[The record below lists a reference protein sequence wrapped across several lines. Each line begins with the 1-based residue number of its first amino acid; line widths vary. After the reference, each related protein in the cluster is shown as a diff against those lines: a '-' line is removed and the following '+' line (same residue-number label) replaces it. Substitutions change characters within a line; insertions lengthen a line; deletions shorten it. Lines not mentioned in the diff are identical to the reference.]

1 MRRQRVRVAWFG
13 HVAGKRG
20 NGLITY
26 SREITAG
33 LRRAGSEVI
42 FFYHGGSESDP
53 QSLDHIRLGALDL
66 FDRTVISS
74 MDAPR
79 IIADTL
85 KKHRPAVAHASLSW
99 SLLDFA
105 LPDVCHEAGVPIVCT
120 LHIPYDRHATIM
132 GNLSRTLYRVY
143 ATLLGKY
150 DRVIIFS
157 EEQKRMLAG
166 MGIAE
171 DRIAVVPNGVDQTVF
186 CPGPSTF
193 KEETGASTIITFL
206 GRVDAEKNVGALCEV
221 FQQLDPP
228 PTTKLVI
235 VGAGSEAASL
245 RRRYSGD
252 ERFVFTGV
260 ITDVHRRVSILRAT
274 DIFVLPSKM
283 EGLSLAM
290 LEAMACGAPTVATDV
305 GSDGEALRGAGI
317 VIDPETL
324 PAQLRLALET
334 LLCYPDFRRS
344 LGAQA
349 RARIEDRYALDKNIQ
364 RVLDVYQTVIQ
375 GA

>member
-1 MRRQRVRVAWFG
+1 MRVAWFG

-33 LRRAGSEVI
+33 LRRAGSDVI

-53 QSLDHIRLGALDL
+53 QSPDHIRLGALDL

-85 KKHRPAVAHASLSW
+85 RKHRPDVAHASLSW

-120 LHIPYDRHATIM
+120 LHFPYDRHATIM

-150 DRVIIFS
+150 NRVIIFS
-157 EEQKRMLAG
+157 EEQKRMLAS

-171 DRIAVVPNGVDQTVF
+171 DRIAVVPNGVDETMF
-186 CPGPSTF
+186 CPGPSPF
-193 KEETGASTIITFL
+193 KAEIAADTIITFL
-206 GRVDAEKNVGALCEV
+206 GRVDAEKNVGVLCEV

-228 PTTKLVI
+228 PSTKLVI
-235 VGAGSEAASL
+235 VGAGTEAASL

-260 ITDVHRRVSILRAT
+260 ITDIHKRVSILRAT

-317 VIDPETL
+317 VIDPRDATGATAPGAGNAALLSRL
-324 PAQLRLALET
+324 PALARHT
-334 LLCYPDFRRS
+334 GARPRRKLLC
-344 LGAQA
+344 A
-349 RARIEDRYALDKNIQ
+349 R
-364 RVLDVYQTVIQ
+364 
-375 GA
+375 

>member
-1 MRRQRVRVAWFG
+1 VV
-13 HVAGKRG
+13 
-20 NGLITY
+20 
-26 SREITAG
+26 
-33 LRRAGSEVI
+33 
-42 FFYHGGSESDP
+42 FFYHGGSESDA
-53 QSLDHIRLGALDL
+53 QSPDHIRLGALDL

-74 MDAPR
+74 IDAPR

-85 KKHRPAVAHASLSW
+85 RTHHTDIAHASLSW

-120 LHIPYDRHATIM
+120 LHFPYDRHATIM

-171 DRIAVVPNGVDQTVF
+171 ERVAVVPNGVDQTVF
-186 CPGPSTF
+186 SPGPSTY
-193 KEETGASTIITFL
+193 KEEIGADVVVTFL
-206 GRVDAEKNVGALCEV
+206 GRIDAEKNVTCLCDV

-235 VGAGSEAASL
+235 VGTGTEAAGL
-245 RRRYSGD
+245 RRRYEGD
-252 ERFVFTGV
+252 QRFIFTGV
-260 ITDVHRRVSILRAT
+260 ISDMSRRVSILRAT
-274 DIFVLPSKM
+274 DVFVLPSKM

-290 LEAMACGAPTVATDV
+290 LEAMACGAPTIATDV

-317 VIDPETL
+317 VIDPEACT
-324 PAQLRLALET
+324 AQLRLALET
-334 LLCYPDFRRS
+334 LLGYPDFRRS
-344 LGAQA
+344 LGIQA
-349 RARIEDRYALDKNIQ
+349 RARVEERYSLDKNIQ
-364 RVLDVYQTVIQ
+364 RVMDLYQTVIR

>member
-1 MRRQRVRVAWFG
+1 M
-13 HVAGKRG
+13 
-20 NGLITY
+20 
-26 SREITAG
+26 
-33 LRRAGSEVI
+33 I

-53 QSLDHIRLGALDL
+53 QSSSHIRLGALDL

-79 IIADTL
+79 IIAETL
-85 KKHRPAVAHASLSW
+85 RTHHTDVAHASLSW

-120 LHIPYDRHATIM
+120 LHFPYDRHATIM

-157 EEQKRMLAG
+157 DEQKRMLAG

-171 DRIAVVPNGVDQTVF
+171 ERVAVVPNGVDQTVF
-186 CPGPSTF
+186 SPGPSTF
-193 KEETGASTIITFL
+193 KSEIGAEHIITFL
-206 GRVDAEKNVGALCEV
+206 GRVDAEKNVSVSVRRASSSSI
-221 FQQLDPP
+221 PP

-235 VGAGSEAASL
+235 VGTGTEAAGL
-245 RRRYSGD
+245 RRRYDGD
-252 ERFVFTGV
+252 ERIVFTGV
-260 ITDVHRRVSILRAT
+260 ISDLNRRVSILRAT

-290 LEAMACGAPTVATDV
+290 LEAMACGAATIATDV

-317 VIDPETL
+317 VIDPEMCS
-324 PAQLRLALET
+324 AQLRLALET
-334 LLCYPDFRRS
+334 LLSYPDFRRS
-344 LGAQA
+344 LGVQA
-349 RARIEDRYALDKNIQ
+349 RATRRGALFAAARIS
-364 RVLDVYQTVIQ
+364 RV
-375 GA
+375 